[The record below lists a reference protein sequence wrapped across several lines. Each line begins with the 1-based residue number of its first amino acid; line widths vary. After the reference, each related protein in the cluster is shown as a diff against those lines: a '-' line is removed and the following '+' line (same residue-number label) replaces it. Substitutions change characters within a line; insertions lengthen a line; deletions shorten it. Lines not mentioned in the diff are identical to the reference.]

1 MSESLYF
8 IAVLPPKKIQEEI
21 KELKQVVADKFGSKH
36 AFNAPAHITLHM
48 PFRWKDKRAG
58 ELRNAMNLIN
68 QGWQPFEVELKDFA
82 FFEPRVV
89 YVDVVENEKLN
100 QLQGHVSKTCRHELK
115 LMNTNYKDQV
125 FHPHMT
131 IAFRDLKKTAF
142 YEAKGYFESKKY
154 NAQFIVNSVTLLWHD
169 GIEWICLDSDTQF

>member
-8 IAVLPPKKIQEEI
+8 IAVLPPEKIQEEI

-68 QGWQPFEVELKDFA
+68 QGWQSFEVELKNFA

-89 YVDVVENEKLN
+89 YIDVVENDKLN
-100 QLQGHVSKTCRHELK
+100 QLQAHVSKTCRQELK

-131 IAFRDLKKTAF
+131 IAFRDLKKKAF
-142 YEAKGYFESKKY
+142 YEARAYFESQIF
-154 NAQFIVNSVTLLWHD
+154 NAKFTAESVSILRHD
-169 GIEWICLDSDTQF
+169 GNIWQELK